1 MDLSSIDYGFGSDL
15 FWAVL
20 GVGTSVLAFVVYRW
34 FVFGYRIKNHFQ
46 LPIYSILI
54 GTDLMEKGKPFRLG
68 NSKVVGQPDALIFT
82 PLTWSLI
89 VCEYKSRANISCRVT
104 DYERYQVITYMGLAK
119 TFWCWRVKGIVL
131 YGKSTLVEVHF
142 DKSMYK
148 RLLGLVAEVKR
159 SKREWYTVNRTPLKN
174 R

>member
-1 MDLSSIDYGFGSDL
+1 MDISSFDYGLGSDL

-20 GVGTSVLAFVVYRW
+20 GVGTTVLAFVVYRW
-34 FVFGYRIKNHFQ
+34 LIFGYRIKNHFQ

-54 GTDLMEKGKPFRLG
+54 GTDLIEKGKPFRLG
-68 NSKVVGQPDALIFT
+68 NRKVVGQPDALIFN
-82 PLTWSLI
+82 LLAWSLI
-89 VCEYKSRANISCRVT
+89 VCEYKSRVNNSGRVT
-104 DYERYQVITYMGLAK
+104 DYERYQVITYLGLAK
-119 TFWCWRVKGIVL
+119 RFWCWRVKGIVL

-159 SKREWYTVNRTPLKN
+159 SKRDWYPVNRTPLKN

>member
-1 MDLSSIDYGFGSDL
+1 MDISSFDYGLSRDL
-15 FWAVL
+15 FLAVL
-20 GVGTSVLAFVVYRW
+20 GGGATVLALVVYRW
-34 FVFGYRIKNHFQ
+34 LIFGYKIKNHFQ
-46 LPIYSILI
+46 LPIHSILI
-54 GTDLMEKGKPFRLG
+54 GTDLIEKGKPFRLG
-68 NSKVVGQPDALIFT
+68 NRKVVGQPDALIFNL
-82 PLTWSLI
+82 LTWSLI
-89 VCEYKSRANISCRVT
+89 VCEYKSRVNNSGHIT

-119 TFWCWRVKGIVL
+119 RFWCWRVKGIVL

-159 SKREWYTVNRTPLKN
+159 SKRDWYPVNRTPLKM